1 MDAVADLMNAL
12 CPAVA
17 QLACVIESTSGSPLL
32 RVISLAKLED
42 AAVLAALTLIVDAR
56 VGEN

>member
-17 QLACVIESTSGSPLL
+17 QLACVIESTSGSPLF
-32 RVISLAKLED
+32 
-42 AAVLAALTLIVDAR
+42 AR
-56 VGEN
+56 DLVGETGRRSRTGRAHAYR